1 MPKSLPWPK
10 DPALTDLTSPWLCP
24 KHIYWSLY
32 TLDIMFTQSLYVYCF
47 LLLEYSSSRYLN
59 GLLSHLLQ
67 AMRLYILWLHVM
79 WGESS
84 RVLHI
89 QLHPRTLSISFL
101 CFIFLPKLIPFYLHT
116 YIHTSIHVYIFF
128 LPPPECM
135 LHEDKN
141 FGLCYNRVR
150 HTVVI
155 NMCWMKEC
163 HIWGA
168 YVSSTQGCLVGIWV
182 YRHGV

>member
-10 DPALTDLTSPWLCP
+10 DSALTDLTSPWLCP

-59 GLLSHLLQ
+59 GVLSHLLQ

-89 QLHPRTLSISFL
+89 QLHPWTLSISFL
-101 CFIFLPKLIPFYLHT
+101 CFIFLPKLILFYLHT
-116 YIHTSIHVYIFF
+116 YIHTSIHVYMFF
-128 LPPPECM
+128 SPTTRMYAPWRQGFLSM
-135 LHEDKN
+135 LQQSQTHSD
-141 FGLCYNRVR
+141 
-150 HTVVI
+150 H
-155 NMCWMKEC
+155 
-163 HIWGA
+163 
-168 YVSSTQGCLVGIWV
+168 
-182 YRHGV
+182 